1 MATRVGMGAKNAQ
14 KVKDKEKEELKAKV
28 EKLEK
33 ENKELK
39 AKIEK
44 NEKNSK

>member
-1 MATRVGMGAKNAQ
+1 MATRVGMGAKNTP
-14 KVKDKEKEELKAKV
+14 KVKDKEKEELKAKI

-39 AKIEK
+39 AKIEE

>member
-1 MATRVGMGAKNAQ
+1 MATRVGMGAKKAQ

-33 ENKELK
+33 ENKKLK
-39 AKIEK
+39 AKVEE